1 MQGLR
6 FPHLSDLLG
15 RRGFY
20 LFNSLLQQCHT
31 TTDNSVEM
39 GKLVGIK
46 CSRLILVLTW
56 KKVWLSL
63 AELQLNSWKWNFF
76 SVWGAADRLPCRW
89 QMIKTLKLLDWH
101 ITVAMLPLVLLN
113 ASLLLLRLRL
123 MKGFDSLARDAICT
137 TIKLEQNSLTHCVP
151 LLSFR
156 WKVDGALSFLPSAQ
170 DGMDIT
176 PNIPIGFLFLELAI
190 GSLKT
195 SARLR
200 TSFPVGYLPRP
211 GQPSVHSI
219 WWTLRS
225 WSNAK
230 WIGSCLPPASCH
242 WDSSHHV
249 IAAVIK
255 RPKPSQNQHAPT
267 HAGFKCLQNDPY
279 LCDCTKIHAE
289 KWKRFCWLTL

>member
-1 MQGLR
+1 MQGLP

-39 GKLVGIK
+39 GTLFGIK

-63 AELQLNSWKWNFF
+63 AELKLNSWKWNFF

-137 TIKLEQNSLTHCVP
+137 TTKLEEKPSHSLCAFAFFP
-151 LLSFR
+151 LEGGWGSFLSSFR
-156 WKVDGALSFLPSAQ
+156 TRWHGHHPEYPHWFLIFGTCYRLPQNVCTATYFFSSWILAKAWTAFCPLNMMDPEILEQCKMNWELSPSSLLPL
-170 DGMDIT
+170 G
-176 PNIPIGFLFLELAI
+176 
-190 GSLKT
+190 
-195 SARLR
+195 
-200 TSFPVGYLPRP
+200 
-211 GQPSVHSI
+211 
-219 WWTLRS
+219 
-225 WSNAK
+225 
-230 WIGSCLPPASCH
+230 
-242 WDSSHHV
+242 
-249 IAAVIK
+249 
-255 RPKPSQNQHAPT
+255 
-267 HAGFKCLQNDPY
+267 
-279 LCDCTKIHAE
+279 
-289 KWKRFCWLTL
+289 